1 MARRPAKS
9 VAAAEKNALAGD
21 NESQDS
27 LEAFE
32 QHRLNHAVGMLS
44 SSPVS
49 SSPVLKSLSP
59 KKTDAVM
66 SGVGVKKTNISQFVK
81 SLEETRTSTKPQNAS
96 DALPQPNATNNFS
109 TESSQRLNSSP
120 TPSNPELSEPAS
132 VPVQL
137 VLYDVASPVERPSQL
152 SGDDGATLPPSSALK
167 KKTGDMSSDSP
178 TQSNDGRSYEQY
190 ANDNSQR
197 LQSSSQA
204 SHAPEHSTLQEDDTG
219 FLNFKGNPYD
229 IPGSVQQDV
238 ELNFAYDVARESQ
251 PTTQAPGASSRYA
264 IAPETPAIGRGLFRG
279 GNGAVLPPSQLF
291 GQTQYTSALKK
302 ASPTSSRPSPDV
314 FNQNTISPNPLASS
328 PLKHRGL
335 RTSPTNA
342 FTSSPA
348 PFDASSRPLDD
359 KTPSAPANSRDDDH
373 VENVVDTPVPL
384 SDIPRRKT
392 VLEPISEYRSWRK
405 QSPEINA
412 SKSSSHG
419 DEEQDSDS
427 EVDTAT
433 YRRRLAKLRQE
444 RASKAFPSISL
455 PRPNSSKGDNVEVPS
470 TNRPKPIQNRR
481 RTDADHY
488 LAQCHGKT
496 ATDNDASQETV
507 ADSQEAQAPPQHTEP
522 HPKASDES
530 TDQNLDADEDQAP
543 DLPKPRAP
551 AFNMDY
557 RETIPETSP
566 VSTSI
571 EPPRLIGDIMRE
583 QSSARSGLDT
593 VSFPTLSSVA
603 EFEQQPKGSSEARH
617 SSLPEQLSSI
627 PTNRK
632 HEPSRSRA
640 GPSPTPSIV
649 LASSPQSVIRRS
661 ARLGNITT
669 PLSTRQDI
677 SILSQ
682 PGSRT
687 STLTSL
693 SATPSM
699 TSSITPSTEPDRVP
713 ETTRRKSSSPAVTK
727 PQRRGKPPPSSEP
740 PSLLPKIKALPH
752 SRESTRRLTRHNSM
766 STDELAG
773 SPLSMSG
780 KDELRH
786 PVRKLGRQS
795 LTSQHL
801 LRESTLKRGIFDGM
815 VFALSFQSGQV
826 RKNKDKVTDRS
837 TIEHMIRQ
845 GGGRVLADGFDELF
859 SFDSFQA
866 RGNATASHTL
876 SSSLTL
882 FDDGTGFTALIAD
895 GHSRKV
901 KYMQALALG
910 IPCLAPK
917 WITTCTAKKEIVD
930 WTSYLLCAGPSALLG
945 EAIRSRDLQP
955 FDACTAKLVD
965 IINNRPK
972 LLDEAR
978 ILLVMKTRNEGKK
991 LPYVFL
997 AQVLGG
1003 SLVRVHSLEEARTKL
1018 REGESQDQPFDWV
1031 YVDGNMHD
1039 AQRALFNPAAGETA
1053 SKKRKRQSVSSETSD
1068 RPPKKIR
1075 TLDDELVIQSL
1086 ILGRLIEDG
1095 EMEE

>member
-1 MARRPAKS
+1 M
-9 VAAAEKNALAGD
+9 
-21 NESQDS
+21 
-27 LEAFE
+27 
-32 QHRLNHAVGMLS
+32 
-44 SSPVS
+44 
-49 SSPVLKSLSP
+49 
-59 KKTDAVM
+59 
-66 SGVGVKKTNISQFVK
+66 
-81 SLEETRTSTKPQNAS
+81 
-96 DALPQPNATNNFS
+96 
-109 TESSQRLNSSP
+109 
-120 TPSNPELSEPAS
+120 NPELSEPAP
-132 VPVQL
+132 VPARL
-137 VLYDVASPVERPSQL
+137 DPYDVASAAEQTSQL
-152 SGDDGATLPPSSALK
+152 SGDDGPPTLPPPSELK
-167 KKTGDMSSDSP
+167 KKTGEMSSDSP

-190 ANDNSQR
+190 SNGNSQP

-204 SHAPEHSTLQEDDTG
+204 SHIHEHSTLQEDDTG
-219 FLNFKGNPYD
+219 FLNFKPTQYD
-229 IPGSVQQDV
+229 TLESVAEDV
-238 ELNFAYDVARESQ
+238 ELDPNSDPRKQ
-251 PTTQAPGASSRYA
+251 PTSQAAGANSRYT
-264 IAPETPAIGRGLFRG
+264 IAPETPAVGRGLFQQG
-279 GNGAVLPPSQLF
+279 GIGTVLPPSQLF
-291 GQTQYTSALKK
+291 GQTQFTSAVKK
-302 ASPTSSRPSPDV
+302 ASPTSSRPSPDA

-348 PFDASSRPLDD
+348 LPGASSRPSDD
-359 KTPSAPANSRDDDH
+359 KTPSAPTNSRDDDS
-373 VENVVDTPVPL
+373 VDQGNDADTPVPPFGI
-384 SDIPRRKT
+384 SRRKN
-392 VLEPISEYRSWRK
+392 VLEPISEYKSWRK
-405 QSPEINA
+405 QSTASNA
-412 SKSSSHG
+412 SKSSSQG
-419 DEEQDSDS
+419 GEEENSDS
-427 EVDTAT
+427 EVDEAA
-433 YRRRLAKLRQE
+433 YRRRLVRLKQE
-444 RASKAFPSISL
+444 KASKSLPSISL
-455 PRPNSSKGDNVEVPS
+455 PRSSSNKGDNVEVPS

-481 RTDADHY
+481 KTNADQY
-488 LAQCHGKT
+488 LAQCHGEP

-507 ADSQEAQAPPQHTEP
+507 ADSQEVQAPPQPIEP
-522 HPKASDES
+522 GPKASDES
-530 TDQNLDADEDQAP
+530 TDKSLDAVEDQVP

-551 AFNMDY
+551 MLSMDY

-593 VSFPTLSSVA
+593 VSFPTLSSGA
-603 EFEQQPKGSSEARH
+603 DFEQQPKESSEVRP
-617 SSLPEQLSSI
+617 SSPPEQLSSI
-627 PTNRK
+627 PTNRQ
-632 HEPSRSRA
+632 HEPNRGRGRGRAAPSRS
-640 GPSPTPSIV
+640 PLIV

-661 ARLGNITT
+661 ARLGNTTT
-669 PLSTRQDI
+669 PSSTGRDLSFQ
-677 SILSQ
+677 SQ

-713 ETTRRKSSSPAVTK
+713 ETTRRKSSSPAIAK
-727 PQRRGKPPPSSEP
+727 PQRRGRPPPSSVP
-740 PSLLPKIKALPH
+740 ASLMPKTKAYSR
-752 SRESTRRLTRHNSM
+752 SRESIRRLTRHNSM

-773 SPLSMSG
+773 SPLSISG
-780 KDELRH
+780 KGELKAT
-786 PVRKLGRQS
+786 VRKLGRQS
-795 LTSQHL
+795 LASQHL
-801 LRESTLKRGIFDGM
+801 LRESTTKRGIFEGM
-815 VFALSFQSGQV
+815 VFALTFQSGQV
-826 RKNKDKVTDRS
+826 RKSKDKVTDRA
-837 TIEHMIRQ
+837 TIERMIRQ
-845 GGGRVLADGFDELF
+845 EGGKVLTDGFDELF
-859 SFDSFQA
+859 RFDSFQA
-866 RGNATASHTL
+866 TGSTTASHTL
-876 SSSLTL
+876 SNSLTL
-882 FDDGTGFTALIAD
+882 FDDDTGFTALIAD

-917 WITTCTAKKEIVD
+917 WITTCIAKKEIVD
-930 WTSYLLCAGPSALLG
+930 WSSYLLCAGPSALLG

-965 IINNRPK
+965 VINNRPK

-1031 YVDGNMHD
+1031 YIDDNLHN
-1039 AQRALFNPAAGETA
+1039 AQRALFGPTAGETA
-1053 SKKRKRQSVSSETSD
+1053 SKKRKRPSVSLDISD